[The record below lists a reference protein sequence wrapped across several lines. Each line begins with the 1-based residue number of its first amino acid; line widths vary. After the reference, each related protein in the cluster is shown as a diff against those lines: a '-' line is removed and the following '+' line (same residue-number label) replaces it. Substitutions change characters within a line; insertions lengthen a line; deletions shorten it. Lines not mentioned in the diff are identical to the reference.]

1 MTYYI
6 GLSKTRHVAHS
17 ERSTQGK
24 GVQVATHIHQVPK
37 FGVSNSKY
45 HNQIRKFSFSETR
58 RTNFLTRFSDLPATI
73 AMAANG

>member
-24 GVQVATHIHQVPK
+24 GVQVATHIQQVLK
-37 FGVSNSKY
+37 FGVSNPKY
-45 HNQIRKFSFSETR
+45 HNQIRKLSFSETR
-58 RTNFLTRFSDLPATI
+58 RTNFFSRFSDLPATI
-73 AMAANG
+73 TMAANG